1 MVSKSAQDAPQGGQR
16 EAKSAPRAPKMP
28 QKAPKERQKAPQD
41 RPRAPK
47 MHQKWPRR
55 GKKQR
60 TTKKNRGQQRKTKS
74 NKELVWV
81 FYALQGNALPVP
93 CQERF
98 PRRVSFRSFFCS
110 CFRFFFLTVLGAK
123 RVPERS
129 ILEAFWEPKSSQ
141 KRF

>member
-16 EAKSAPRAPKMP
+16 EAKSAPR
-28 QKAPKERQKAPQD
+28 

-55 GKKQR
+55 GKKQI

-93 CQERF
+93 C
-98 PRRVSFRSFFCS
+98 
-110 CFRFFFLTVLGAK
+110 
-123 RVPERS
+123 
-129 ILEAFWEPKSSQ
+129 
-141 KRF
+141 